1 MGAPAGFRA
10 GVLLFVRDGGYQDG
24 GVLDPGAHR
33 WWCLWLLILG
43 TEDDN
48 PQTFRVVLLKKKD
61 LHPVQLMK
69 VTGESIEIQLVIEN
83 EVGDT
88 GTYYTE

>member
-33 WWCLWLLILG
+33 WCCLWLLILG

-48 PQTFRVVLLKKKD
+48 PQTFRAVLLKKKD
-61 LHPVQLMK
+61 LHLVQLMK